1 MRATSRSEL
10 VMREGSCW
18 RQSAGR
24 RPPKFHQVFP
34 KFRHAPR
41 AILSGASSIR
51 TAPESARL
59 QPALPLVAP
68 GALPPQSPASLFQ
81 AEGASSTNLRGN
93 AKSLHSFWSQFLRVA
108 ELRRA
113 PPAISLRSGR
123 IPSALRSNVRSK
135 AAPAI
140 ARADS
145 PARLPLF
152 SWRAPRRELAARG
165 RGCSVAA
172 KSNRASRGLRR
183 EETLGPRVL
192 RFRPRATASLPA

>member
-113 PPAISLRSGR
+113 PRAISLRSGR

-145 PARLPLF
+145 PARLPLS
-152 SWRAPRRELAARG
+152 SWRVLHRELAAPD

-172 KSNRASRGLRR
+172 KSTRASLATRR
-183 EETLGPRVL
+183 EEIPDPHARRL
-192 RFRPRATASLPA
+192 RRQAT